1 MTVAPGILS
10 RDAVFDNRPKA
21 FRDII
26 NSSTSQRE
34 IADQVN
40 RLHGPTMK
48 PDLIT
53 LPVLELE
60 NPFADKQAFSH
71 SVFLAMQSNRL
82 VESIGFLCG
91 QYPTRMI
98 KSMIPGSA
106 DRLTRLKVADAVGEA
121 FLADTKA
128 IGFSLEVD
136 RSQNSYVFYFYY
148 HTDPKLDRESL
159 RVEGIASRN
168 LARLEVAAMDLI
180 PALARF
186 EMDKRFQAIDW
197 SPYYIAI
204 RRTN

>member
-1 MTVAPGILS
+1 
-10 RDAVFDNRPKA
+10 
-21 FRDII
+21 
-26 NSSTSQRE
+26 
-34 IADQVN
+34 
-40 RLHGPTMK
+40 MK